1 MLLSRWITLRS
12 LRARPLRTLFSAF
25 GIILGVAGL
34 LAIQITNSATLES
47 LSALFEGTAG
57 KADLVVTN
65 AASADAESLPERVL
79 RRLEGSQVVK
89 AAVPSLQLRTT
100 LAVQLPDSA
109 ISLSLLG
116 FDMGGFLVYGIDPRV
131 DPAVRDYKLKQGG
144 FLSPSSGA
152 QEIVLVENYA
162 AENNLEVGNI
172 IELLAA
178 QGPQEFKIVGLIA
191 KEGAGLNNNGAF
203 GVIPLRTAQELF
215 NRTGELDQIE
225 IVLKPQYSTLR
236 EQESAKAE
244 LQSRLGEAYSIT
256 TTAAKGERVNQ
267 MLSGFSI
274 GLNFMGGM
282 ALFVG
287 AYLIYNTFSM
297 TVIERTREFG
307 LLRTLG
313 LTRRQVVLQV
323 LVEAGILGLA
333 GSLAG
338 ALMGIGLAQGAAH
351 LLSSLLD
358 LDAIPTSV
366 NLPTI
371 LSSLLIGILVT
382 VIAALIPAWQA
393 GRISPLEALRVRGI
407 RREGWL
413 LRHGWKLGMVML
425 LISTIILVANP
436 FPYDVQFRLGSI
448 TVVLLFFGGTLL
460 IPGSVGIWERLTRPL
475 VSWLYGAVGRLGSS
489 NLQRSKLRT
498 TLTVAALMVGVSM
511 IIITR
516 GMTDSFRGDLEVWID
531 AYIGGDLM
539 VNSPTPMRSQVM
551 RRLEAMPGVAAV
563 TPMRTLP
570 VSWQSPDGAVENL
583 VFMGVDP
590 ATYLRVTGFVFSDSQ
605 VDAAAATRQLMAG
618 NTLFISSVLAEKHD
632 LQPGDVLRL
641 RTRIGDQDFHIAAV
655 VVSFFNQGLTIHGSW
670 SDMRRYFKTS
680 DASSYLIKVAE
691 GYPTEVVRLR
701 IEDAFAKR
709 QGLSVVSNQA
719 VIDQVFR
726 LLNQAYSM
734 FDVMAIIAMLV
745 GALGV
750 VNTLTM
756 NVAERIQ
763 EIGMLRSIGL
773 TRGQTLVMVLA
784 ESLLMGLIGGVL
796 GLAFGVLLTRIFLW
810 SMTAMSGYKI
820 NFVMP
825 VMAVAAGLV
834 IALLVSQLAAI
845 FPARRAARTRI
856 LDAIHY
862 E

>member
-12 LRARPLRTLFSAF
+12 LRARPLRTFLSAF

-34 LAIQITNSATLES
+34 LAIQITNGAALES

-65 AASADAESLPERVL
+65 AAGADGESLPERVL

-116 FDMGGFLVYGIDPRV
+116 FDMGGFVVYGIDPLA
-131 DPAVRDYKLKQGG
+131 DPAVRDYKLKQGS
-144 FLSPSSGA
+144 FLSPSGGV

-162 AENNLEVGNI
+162 AENNLKVGNI

-178 QGPQEFKIVGLIA
+178 DGPQEFKIVGLIA

-225 IVLKPQYSTLR
+225 IVLKPQYGALR

-244 LQSRLGEAYSIT
+244 LQSRLGGAYSIT

-313 LTRRQVVLQV
+313 LSRQQVVLQV

-338 ALMGIGLAQGAAH
+338 ALLGIGLAQGAAR

-358 LDAIPTSV
+358 LDAIPTPV
-366 NLPTI
+366 NVPTI
-371 LSSLLIGILVT
+371 LFSLLIGILVT

-393 GRISPLEALRVRGI
+393 GRISPLEALRVRGV
-407 RREGWL
+407 RKEGWL

-425 LISTIILVANP
+425 LIFTIILVANP

-460 IPGSVGIWERLTRPL
+460 IPGSVEIWERLTRPL
-475 VSWLYGAVGRLGSS
+475 VSGLYGAAGRLGSS

-539 VNSPTPMRSQVM
+539 VNSPTPMRNQVM

-570 VSWQSPDGAVENL
+570 VSWQRPDGAVENL
-583 VFMGVDP
+583 VFMGVEP

-605 VDAAAATRQLMAG
+605 VDAAAATRQLSAG
-618 NTLFISSVLAEKHD
+618 NTLFISSVLAEKYD

-641 RTRIGDQDFHIAAV
+641 RTRSGDQDFHIAAV
-655 VVSFFNQGLTIHGSW
+655 VVSFFNQGLTVHGSW

-680 DASSYLIKVAE
+680 DASAYLVKVAQ
-691 GYPTEVVRLR
+691 GYPKETVRLR

-709 QGLSVVSNQA
+709 QGLSVISNQA

-784 ESLLMGLIGGVL
+784 ESLVMGLIGGVL

>member
-12 LRARPLRTLFSAF
+12 LRARPLRTFLSAF
-25 GIILGVAGL
+25 GIILGVAAL
-34 LAIQITNSATLES
+34 LAIQITNGAALES

-65 AASADAESLPERVL
+65 AAGAEGERLPERVV

-116 FDMGGFLVYGIDPRV
+116 FDMGGFVVYGIDPRA
-131 DPAVRDYKLKQGG
+131 DPAVRDYKLKQGS
-144 FLSPSSGA
+144 FLSPSGGA

-162 AENNLEVGNI
+162 TENNLKVGNI

-178 QGPQEFKIVGLIA
+178 DGPQEFKVVGLIA

-225 IVLKPQYSTLR
+225 IVLKPQYGALR

-244 LQSRLGEAYSIT
+244 LQSRLGGAYSIT

-313 LTRRQVVLQV
+313 LTRQQVVLQV

-338 ALMGIGLAQGAAH
+338 ALLGIGLAQGAAR

-358 LDAIPTSV
+358 LGAIPTTV
-366 NLPTI
+366 NVPTI

-393 GRISPLEALRVRGI
+393 GRISPLEALRVRGV

-413 LRHGWKLGMVML
+413 LRHGWKLGMGML

-475 VSWLYGAVGRLGSS
+475 VSWLYGAAGRLGSS

-539 VNSPTPMRSQVM
+539 VNSPTPMRSQVL
-551 RRLEAMPGVAAV
+551 RRLEAIPGVAAV

-570 VSWQSPDGAVENL
+570 ASWQRPDGAVENL
-583 VFMGVDP
+583 VFMGVEP
-590 ATYLRVTGFVFSDSQ
+590 ATYQRVTGFVFSDSQ

-618 NTLFISSVLAEKHD
+618 NTLFISSVLAEKYD

-641 RTRIGDQDFHIAAV
+641 RTRSGNQDFYIAAV
-655 VVSFFNQGLTIHGSW
+655 VVSFFNQGLTVHGSW

-680 DASSYLIKVAE
+680 DASAYLIKVAE
-691 GYPTEVVRLR
+691 GYPTETVRLR

-734 FDVMAIIAMLV
+734 FDVMAIIALLV

-773 TRGQTLVMVLA
+773 TQGQTLVMVLA

>member
-12 LRARPLRTLFSAF
+12 LRARPLRTFLSAF

-34 LAIQITNSATLES
+34 LAIQITNEATLES

-65 AASADAESLPERVL
+65 AASADGESLPERVL
-79 RRLEGSQVVK
+79 RRLEGSQVIK

-116 FDMGGFLVYGIDPRV
+116 FDMGGFVVYGIDPRV

-144 FLSPSSGA
+144 FLSPSGGA

-162 AENNLEVGNI
+162 AENNLKVGNI

-236 EQESAKAE
+236 EQESTKAE
-244 LQSRLGEAYSIT
+244 LQSRLGGAYSIT

-323 LVEAGILGLA
+323 LIEAGILGLA

-338 ALMGIGLAQGAAH
+338 ALLGIGLAQGAAR

-358 LDAIPTSV
+358 LDAIPTTV
-366 NLPTI
+366 NVPTI

-475 VSWLYGAVGRLGSS
+475 VSWLYGAAGRLGSS

-498 TLTVAALMVGVSM
+498 TLTVAAMMVGVSM

-539 VNSPTPMRSQVM
+539 VSSPTPMRSQVM

-570 VSWQSPDGAVENL
+570 VSWQFPDGSVENL

-605 VDAAAATRQLMAG
+605 VDAASATRQLMAG

-641 RTRIGDQDFHIAAV
+641 RTRSGDQDFHIAAV
-655 VVSFFNQGLTIHGSW
+655 VVSFFNQGLTVHGSW

-691 GYPTEVVRLR
+691 GYPTEAVRLR